1 MLLCAGRAEPASVL
15 SGLCRYDRVL
25 VAETRMDAPSS
36 LAKDDGSPAGKGD
49 KAFSA
54 LAKYIFGGNASSAK
68 MQMTTPVFTDDRGAM
83 QFVIDPSF
91 QVGALN
97 CLVRGQ

>member
-1 MLLCAGRAEPASVL
+1 MAALQGRA
-15 SGLCRYDRVL
+15 
-25 VAETRMDAPSS
+25 TRHSMRWQSTS
-36 LAKDDGSPAGKGD
+36 
-49 KAFSA
+49 
-54 LAKYIFGGNASSAK
+54 FGGNASSAK